1 VKNREH
7 ADKHA
12 HLQMKPN
19 LKRQTI
25 EERRKAA
32 RFDLFFAM
40 PTLKSI
46 SRIDGQEVNLIN
58 MSRCGALIESYE
70 QISPGTTIFLRV
82 ITEEANFIIK
92 GRITRCS
99 MSPTN
104 DGIFQSGIEFDEAF
118 DPLPES
124 IHQLKLFEDED
135 FLK

>member
-46 SRIDGQEVNLIN
+46 SRINGQEVNLIN
-58 MSRCGALIESYE
+58 MSRFGALIESDE
-70 QISPGTTIFLRV
+70 QISPGTAIFLRV
-82 ITEEANFIIK
+82 ITAETAFIIK
-92 GRITRCS
+92 GRIIRCS
-99 MSPTN
+99 VSPTN
-104 DGIFQSGIEFDEAF
+104 DRVFQFGIEFDEDFA
-118 DPLPES
+118 PLPAS
-124 IHQLKLFEDED
+124 IRSLKLFEDEE
-135 FLK
+135 F